1 MYHACKEALQVIG
14 EMLRMYHACK
24 EALQV
29 IGEISAATMS
39 GGAGASSFLSTARD
53 PAYANHSYNSSP
65 APSPGRAPPQVPG
78 RKSTATTSRETWWTS
93 SYASKTLD
101 I

>member
-1 MYHACKEALQVIG
+1 
-14 EMLRMYHACK
+14 MYHACK

-39 GGAGASSFLSTARD
+39 GGAGASSFLSTQRD
-53 PAYANHSYNSSP
+53 PAYANNSYGSSP

-78 RKSTATTSRETWWTS
+78 GGRAPPPPPGRPGGPPPMP
-93 SYASKTLD
+93 ARR
-101 I
+101 